1 MKHRYLYLLCSKKD
15 KKKIMKTLKHPPLPY
30 IKLDEG
36 YQGDQI
42 EKIVVE
48 DKREKKEFYE

>member
-1 MKHRYLYLLCSKKD
+1 MKHRYLYLLCNKKD

-48 DKREKKEFYE
+48 EKEDKFYE

>member
-1 MKHRYLYLLCSKKD
+1 MKHRYLYFLCSKKD
-15 KKKIMKTLKHPPLPY
+15 KKKFMKTLKHPPLPY

-36 YQGDQI
+36 YKGEQI

-48 DKREKKEFYE
+48 EKEDKFYG

>member
-1 MKHRYLYLLCSKKD
+1 
-15 KKKIMKTLKHPPLPY
+15 MKTLKHPPLPY

-42 EKIVVE
+42 EKIIVKEKE
-48 DKREKKEFYE
+48 DKFYK